1 MGSVLAFPP
10 RSAASNQKQT
20 ATGISGS
27 SFSGSIVIFPG
38 VRYERREE
46 MAQDA
51 LTSRGEA
58 RGEKPQP
65 RH

>member
-10 RSAASNQKQT
+10 RSAASIQKQPAAGLT
-20 ATGISGS
+20 A
-27 SFSGSIVIFPG
+27 SIVIFPG
-38 VRYERREE
+38 VRYERHD
-46 MAQDA
+46 DA
-51 LTSRGEA
+51 PQQVRPARGEG

>member
-20 ATGISGS
+20 AT

-46 MAQDA
+46 LAQPPRP
-51 LTSRGEA
+51 SRAEA
-58 RGEKPQP
+58 QAEKPLP